1 MKVFK
6 LKMDGANR
14 GLLLAGLLSVG
25 FGLFWALSGHRQEFL
40 ESYLLGFLF
49 WAGIPIGSLAIF
61 LVHCLTRGSWGFF
74 IRPYYRAAVQTLPLV
89 AVFFIPVLLGL
100 ADIYPWAKATAAAD
114 PIVAFKRP
122 YLNPVFFQLRALFY
136 FGLWIW
142 IAGIV
147 DRKAKL
153 LLARADDEARVKM
166 QLAAG
171 LSMLAFAFS
180 ASFAAFDWSMSL
192 LPQWYSTI
200 YGILTIISQAL
211 LALAFLVC
219 VSSKGV
225 MAAGEK
231 ASSAYHDLGN
241 LLLALLMLW
250 AYMAFS
256 QFFIIWSG
264 NLPEEIIWYLPRL
277 KNGWQ
282 FLGAILAIGHFGL
295 PFLLLL
301 NRTLKRSIPLLAKV
315 AAWIIVMRFV
325 DVAWVVLPNFRAA
338 PIASAGLLNIVVPL
352 GIGAFW
358 LAFFRSKL
366 EQTLLEEK
374 KL

>member
-1 MKVFK
+1 
-6 LKMDGANR
+6 L
-14 GLLLAGLLSVG
+14 
-25 FGLFWALSGHRQEFL
+25 GLFWALSGHREDFL
-40 ESYLLGFLF
+40 QAYLLGFLF
-49 WAGIPIGSLAIF
+49 WSGIAIGSLAIY

-74 IRPYYRAAVQTLPLV
+74 IRPYYRAAIRTLPLV
-89 AVFFIPVLLGL
+89 AVFFVPVLLGL
-100 ADIYPWAKATAAAD
+100 SELYPWAKPGASAD
-114 PIVAFKRP
+114 PIIAFKQP
-122 YLNPVFFQLRALFY
+122 YLNPVFFQIRSVFY
-136 FGLWIW
+136 FGLWIFL
-142 IAGIV
+142 AGVV
-147 DRKAKL
+147 DRKARVL
-153 LLARADDEARVKM
+153 LHRSDDSARVSM
-166 QLAAG
+166 QLTAG

-180 ASFAAFDWSMSL
+180 ATFAAFDWSMSL

-200 YGILTIISQAL
+200 YGILTIIGQAL

-219 VSSKGV
+219 VSSKSV
-225 MAAGEK
+225 MASDPKTTSG
-231 ASSAYHDLGN
+231 YHDLGN

-277 KNGWQ
+277 KNGWE

-315 AAWIIVMRFV
+315 AAWILVMRFV
-325 DVAWVVLPNFRAA
+325 DTSWTVLPTFKTAL
-338 PIASAGLLNIVVPL
+338 SQAGWLHFIVPL

-358 LAFFRSKL
+358 FAFFRSKL
-366 EQTLLEEK
+366 EETLEEERQS
-374 KL
+374 